1 MAINADWLPGISCG
15 SSTGRTARN
24 LASGSCWTPP
34 TPGGGCQRGLNRGL
48 VGGGRGPH
56 AAARPPKRCVHSY
69 GGRIAESEDGYAS
82 QADIGALLS
91 VVRRVVA
98 GRVKD
103 TVVVD
108 DLVQE
113 TLTRVLGASSR
124 LDPAMLEPYAITT
137 ARNLVASMWKS
148 QDLERRHRHR
158 VVDLDP
164 GTEPVDDLLREQDR
178 STVATALA
186 RLPERDRSALMAHEV
201 NGQDTRSLAAEL
213 GVSSGA
219 VAAHLNRARARLR
232 VEYLLADRAEPPTD
246 RCRAVLLA
254 ISGGDRRRQREVDAA
269 AHLVLCEFCAELSE
283 PLIQRAQSPDQDV
296 RVPIR
301 ADADIVT
308 ARREVR
314 RLAIETGFS
323 RTDAVVLATAVSEIA
338 RNIVRF
344 AGTGNMLIQQVDEPR
359 VGIRVLARDNGP
371 GIADVDQALADGYST
386 YRGLGLGLPGARRLT
401 DDFSIVSELGHGT
414 TVIMTKWRKEG

>member
-1 MAINADWLPGISCG
+1 MACAQ
-15 SSTGRTARN
+15 T
-24 LASGSCWTPP
+24 
-34 TPGGGCQRGLNRGL
+34 
-48 VGGGRGPH
+48 
-56 AAARPPKRCVHSY
+56 Y
-69 GGRIAESEDGYAS
+69 GGRITEAEDGYGG
-82 QADIGALLS
+82 QGDIAALLPT
-91 VVRRVVA
+91 VRRVVA

-103 TVVVD
+103 AAAVD

-158 VVDLDP
+158 IVDLDP
-164 GTEPVDDLLREQDR
+164 GIEPVDGLLREQDR
-178 STVATALA
+178 STVAAALA
-186 RLPERDRSALMAHEV
+186 RLPERDRSALLAHEV
-201 NGQDTRSLAAEL
+201 NGQDTGSLAAEL

-232 VEYLLADRAEPPTD
+232 VEYLLAERAEPPTD

-254 ISGGDRRRQREVDAA
+254 ISSGDRRRQREVDAA
-269 AHLVLCEFCAELSE
+269 AHLVQCEFCVDLAE
-283 PLIQRAQSPDQDV
+283 PLLERAQHPHRDV

-301 ADADIVT
+301 ADPDIVT

-314 RLAIETGFS
+314 RLATESEFS

-344 AGTGNMLIQQVDEPR
+344 AGAGTMILQLVDDPR
-359 VGIRVLARDNGP
+359 IGIRVLARDNGP
-371 GIADVDQALADGYST
+371 GIADVDQALVDGYST

-401 DDFSIVSELGHGT
+401 DEFSIVSELGHGT
-414 TVIMTKWRKEG
+414 TVIMTKWRRER